1 MCVCKEMPS
10 SQNRENVWKLRAT
23 MAISD
28 STCLSKKKSFATA
41 GMVPTKVRTRWCR
54 AEELRSPEEERKEKE
69 MDRACE
75 GPLTSIYTLK
85 ASKLL

>member
-1 MCVCKEMPS
+1 
-10 SQNRENVWKLRAT
+10 
-23 MAISD
+23 
-28 STCLSKKKSFATA
+28 
-41 GMVPTKVRTRWCR
+41 MVPTKVRTRWCR

>member
-1 MCVCKEMPS
+1 MQRNAKQSKPGE
-10 SQNRENVWKLRAT
+10 
-23 MAISD
+23 
-28 STCLSKKKSFATA
+28 CLEAKSHHGHIRLHLPQQKKSFATA
-41 GMVPTKVRTRWCR
+41 GMVPTKVRMRWCR